1 MAYRSHPARSC
12 VSSSLR
18 QNLRRRVAGHKHG
31 VGNQVKSVDNE
42 VEICKGNNQAYLR
55 ALGKMVGKG
64 TPLLSSRA

>member
-1 MAYRSHPARSC
+1 M
-12 VSSSLR
+12 
-18 QNLRRRVAGHKHG
+18 AGHKHG